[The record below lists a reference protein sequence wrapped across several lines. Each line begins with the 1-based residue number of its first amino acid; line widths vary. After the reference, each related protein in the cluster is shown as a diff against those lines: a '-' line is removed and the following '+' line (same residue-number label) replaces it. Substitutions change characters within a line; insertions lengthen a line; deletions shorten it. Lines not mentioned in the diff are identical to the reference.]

1 MKILIFGWRDPK
13 HPQAGGAEQVVHEH
27 AKGWIKAG
35 HKVTL
40 FSSFYKGGLNSEVI
54 DGVNVIRKGYQILG
68 VHVAGF
74 LWYVFGKHDKYDL
87 VIDQFH
93 GIPFFT
99 PLYVRRPKLAILQE
113 VAKEVWLINHLP
125 KPWNLLFGYIGYLC
139 EPLMFAIYRVVPFMV
154 GSDSAKKDLINM
166 GIPDRNITIVPHGV
180 NIITLKPLPAKEK
193 SKTIIFLGSLSR
205 DKGIEDAIKCFSIL
219 DKMGKYQYWVVGKG
233 GDTYL
238 HELRELGRRVGIW
251 KKIKYYGYVGEV
263 KKFELLSRAHV
274 MINPSIR
281 EGWGLVNIE
290 ANAVGTPVVGYNST
304 GLIDSVC
311 NNFSGLI
318 LEKNDPFE
326 LARVTNDL
334 LNHNDKYNKL
344 REGAIRWSK
353 NFSWVKSRKKSLELT
368 KKVVYS

>member
-1 MKILIFGWRDPK
+1 MNILIFGWRDPK
-13 HPQAGGAEQVVHEH
+13 HPQAGGAEQAVHEH

-40 FSSFYKGGLNSEVI
+40 FSSFYRGGQNTEVI

-74 LWYVFGKHDKYDL
+74 LWHVFGKHDKYDL
-87 VIDQFH
+87 IIDQFH

-99 PLYVRRPKLAILQE
+99 PLFVRRPKLAILQE
-113 VAKEVWLINHLP
+113 VAKDVWFLNDFPFPL
-125 KPWNLLFGYIGYLC
+125 NLVIGFFGYIS
-139 EPLMFAIYRVVPFMV
+139 EPIIFLLYRNVDFMV
-154 GSDSAKKDLINM
+154 GSNSAKEDLIKV
-166 GIPDRNITIVPHGV
+166 GIPSLKITIVPHGV
-180 NIITLKPLPAKEK
+180 IIKYPKPFLPKEK
-193 SKTIIFLGSLSR
+193 IKTVMFLGALAK

-219 DKMGKYQYWVVGKG
+219 DRMGKYQYWVVGKG
-233 GDTYL
+233 GDVYV
-238 HELRELGRRVGIW
+238 HELKELGSRIGIW
-251 KKIKYYGYVGEV
+251 NKIKYFGYVDEE
-263 KKFELLSRAHV
+263 KKFELLSKAHV

-290 ANAVGTPVVGYNST
+290 ANAMGTPVVGYNSA

-318 LEKNDPFE
+318 LKKNDPFE
-326 LARVTNDL
+326 LARVTNEL

-344 REGAIRWSK
+344 QQGAINWSK
-353 NFSWVKSRKKSLELT
+353 NFSWVKSRKKSLELI